1 MLDRFELQPGDTVID
16 PFCGSGTTLVECKKH
31 NIDAVGI
38 DANPSSC
45 FSSRVKTNWSLKST
59 RVLDLLDDVRRDYR
73 KRVRT
78 LPKYIRHP
86 IYQYLESTGM
96 IERGW
101 MSSRP
106 LRKSLAIKCAID
118 RLPTSSAYKELLMLA
133 LLAQVI
139 QGASNIRF
147 GPELYCGTRRRDAGV
162 YRGFEARVLEMAS
175 DLLAVTALNTGGVQ
189 VFQGDSR
196 ECYRLLRP
204 STRKQFSAGI
214 CSPPYPTEHDY
225 TRNSRLELAFLGL
238 VSDRASLRSIKENMI
253 RSHTKNIYSED
264 NDAALVNRITSI
276 KSIVQKLQRKTRK
289 VDHGFGKLYPTV
301 VGEYFGGMRRHF
313 ASMAKL
319 LKPKGMCAY
328 VVGDQSS
335 YLRVHIPTAKIL
347 ASLAEKAGFRVVEI
361 THWRTRWSSSTSRE
375 VDENILVLQK
385 KV

>member
-1 MLDRFELQPGDTVID
+1 
-16 PFCGSGTTLVECKKH
+16 
-31 NIDAVGI
+31 
-38 DANPSSC
+38 
-45 FSSRVKTNWSLKST
+45 
-59 RVLDLLDDVRRDYR
+59 
-73 KRVRT
+73 
-78 LPKYIRHP
+78 
-86 IYQYLESTGM
+86 M